1 MNRMQ
6 EPIRRDRSQSM
17 ARTRQAILDAAVEM
31 LRRDPAASMAAIAD
45 AAGTAR
51 STLHRYFPE
60 RSDLIEALQELADEQ
75 VTRATER
82 ARPEEGTG
90 NEALMRVCQEYFELD
105 ELIAV
110 AYGDFTQG
118 DDLETLDDMDADLL
132 ALVERGHADGT
143 IDPTLSPEWIH
154 ILLWHFLDAAWSM
167 TATRRATK
175 HEALTL
181 CLRTLD
187 KLITPSDPRS
197 QRSV

>member
-1 MNRMQ
+1 MTSTE

-17 ARTRQAILDAAVEM
+17 ARTRRAILDAAVEM
-31 LRRDPAASMAAIAD
+31 LRHDPAASMAAIAET
-45 AAGTAR
+45 AGTAR

-60 RSDLIEALQELADEQ
+60 RSDLIAALRELADEQ

-82 ARPEEGTG
+82 ARLGEGTG
-90 NEALMRVCQEYFELD
+90 SEALMRVCQEYFELD

-110 AYGDFTQG
+110 AYADFTQG
-118 DDLETLDDMDADLL
+118 DDLDSLEDMDAELL

-143 IDPTLSPEWIH
+143 IDSTLSPEWIH
-154 ILLWHFLDAAWSM
+154 ILLWHLLDATWSM

-187 KLITPSDPRS
+187 KLTTPSGR
-197 QRSV
+197 

>member
-31 LRRDPAASMAAIAD
+31 LRREPTASMAAIAD
-45 AAGTAR
+45 TAGTAR

-82 ARPEEGTG
+82 ARPGDGSG

-110 AYGDFTQG
+110 AYADFTQG

-143 IDPTLSPEWIH
+143 IDPTLSPEWMH

-167 TATRRATK
+167 TTTRRATK

-181 CLRTLD
+181 CLRTLG
-187 KLITPSDPRS
+187 KLTKPSDPRS

>member
-1 MNRMQ
+1 MNST
-6 EPIRRDRSQSM
+6 EKPIRRDRSRSM
-17 ARTRQAILDAAVEM
+17 ARTRQAILDAAVET
-31 LRRDPAASMAAIAD
+31 LRRDPAASMAAIAET
-45 AAGTAR
+45 AGTAR

-60 RSDLIEALQELADEQ
+60 RSNLIAALQELADEQ

-82 ARPEEGTG
+82 ARPNEGTG

-110 AYGDFTQG
+110 AYADFTQG

-143 IDPTLSPEWIH
+143 IDPTLSPEWLH
-154 ILLWHFLDAAWSM
+154 ILLWHLLDAAWSM

-187 KLITPSDPRS
+187 KLTKPSNPQS
-197 QRSV
+197 QQTS